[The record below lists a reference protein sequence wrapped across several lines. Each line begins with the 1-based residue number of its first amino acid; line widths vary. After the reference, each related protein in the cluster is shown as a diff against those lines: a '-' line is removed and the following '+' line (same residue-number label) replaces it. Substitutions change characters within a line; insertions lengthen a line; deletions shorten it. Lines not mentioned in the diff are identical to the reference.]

1 MTTLDDVLALVVV
14 DSVSTNE
21 HALATHVHD
30 RLIANADLDVERVG
44 DNVIARSVGHHATR
58 VLVAGHP
65 DTVPGNVDG
74 AVIRDNVL
82 YGLGACD
89 MKGSLAGMLDL
100 ALDTTPRPVEVTWVF
115 YAREE
120 IARSQSGLLEIAE
133 LRPDLLVA
141 DVAILAEPTG
151 GTVEAGCQGTLR
163 VRITLAGVRAHTA
176 RPFTGRNAIHRLGD
190 LLAFV
195 AMYEPREVVLDG
207 VTYVEQ
213 LQAVSVEGGVAP
225 NVVPDS
231 ASCVLNH
238 RVAPDRTRDQAVQ
251 WLRDFL
257 GELLDAN
264 DVLEVMDWAPSASP
278 ELENPHLARLVDL
291 SGVPPRAKVGWTDV
305 ATFRELGIAATNFGA
320 GDPLLAH
327 RSDECVTTDELN
339 TFVSVLGEWL
349 RSTPH
354 SPQSLAQ

>member
-1 MTTLDDVLALVVV
+1 VTTLDDVLALVAI

-21 HALATHVHD
+21 DALATHVYE
-30 RLIANADLDVERVG
+30 RLVTNEGLDVERIG
-44 DNVIARSVGHHATR
+44 DNVIARSTGHHATR
-58 VLVAGHP
+58 VLVAGHL
-65 DTVPGNVDG
+65 DTVPGDVST
-74 AVIRDNVL
+74 AVIAENVL
-82 YGLGACD
+82 RGLGACD

-100 ALDTTPRPVEVTWVF
+100 ALDTTQRPVEVTWVF

-141 DVAILAEPTG
+141 DVAVLAEPTG
-151 GTVEAGCQGTLR
+151 GRVEAGCQGTLR
-163 VRITLAGVRAHTA
+163 VKITLSGVRAHTA

-195 AMYEPREVVLDG
+195 AMYQPREVELEG

-213 LQAVSVEGGVAP
+213 LQAVSIEGGVAP
-225 NVVPDS
+225 NVVPDW

-257 GELLDAN
+257 GELLDEHDA
-264 DVLEVMDWAPSASP
+264 VEVADWAPSASP
-278 ELENPHLARLVDL
+278 ELGNSRLSRLVEI
-291 SGVPPRAKVGWTDV
+291 SGAPPRAKVGWTDV
-305 ATFRELGIAATNFGA
+305 ATFRELGIPATNYGA

-327 RSDECVTTDELN
+327 RSDEYVTANEVS
-339 TFVSVLGEWL
+339 TFVAVLGEWL
-349 RSTPH
+349 CSAPH
-354 SPQSLAQ
+354 APGA